1 MRFGEKVANDF
12 AAGGAEGGIELEVI
26 DMARVEHWANELEA
40 NEEPSG
46 GDGQGEE
53 VPAKIP
59 SGRFFPIETDPD
71 DAESDE
77 EQGDVFF
84 DAEGEEEPQ
93 PEVGGAL
100 F

>member
-1 MRFGEKVANDF
+1 M
-12 AAGGAEGGIELEVI
+12 
-26 DMARVEHWANELEA
+26 EA
-40 NEEPSG
+40 NEEPRG

-59 SGRFFPIETDPD
+59 SGRFFPIKTDPD